1 MDNLELRVRRGQQAH
16 DLLANDIFVEVMDS
30 LRDRV
35 IDSLENGLGLGGV
48 DDRSMV
54 ERLRV
59 LNTIRIEI
67 KAMAD
72 DGRVARRQL
81 EDR

>member
-1 MDNLELRVRRGQQAH
+1 MDNLEMRVRRGQQAH

>member
-1 MDNLELRVRRGQQAH
+1 MDNLEMRVRRGQQAH

-67 KAMAD
+67 KTMAD

>member
-67 KAMAD
+67 KTMAD

>member
-1 MDNLELRVRRGQQAH
+1 MDNLEMRVRRGQQAH

-35 IDSLENGLGLGGV
+35 IDSLENGLGLGGI

-67 KAMAD
+67 KTMAD